1 MGGTALP
8 DNGWPADRIDTENAH
23 SARIYDYILGGKDY
37 YPADKEAGDAMAHE
51 WPALPTHMRA
61 NRDWMNRAVR
71 WLAEEA
77 GMRQFLDIGTGIPTS
92 PNLHEIAQSVAPE
105 SRVVYVDNDPIVL
118 TLSQGLL
125 SSTPEGKT
133 TYIEADFQHPEAV
146 LDSAEFRETLD
157 LGKPVALT
165 VIAIVHFVLDED
177 DAVGIVRRLLE
188 PLPSGSYLAMTIG
201 TAEFAPE
208 EVGRVAREYAARN
221 MPMRLRTI
229 DEAHEFFEGLELAE
243 PGIVQ
248 VHKWHPDGTGEQN
261 IRDED
266 IAMYGA
272 VARKP

>member
-1 MGGTALP
+1 MGDTALP

-37 YPADKEAGDAMAHE
+37 YPADQEAGDAMSRE
-51 WPALPTHMRA
+51 WPALPVHMRA

-92 PNLHEIAQSVAPE
+92 PNLHEIAQAVAPA

-125 SSTPEGKT
+125 ASAPEGRT
-133 TYIEADFQHPEAV
+133 SYIEADFRDPAAILDAPE
-146 LDSAEFRETLD
+146 LRETLD
-157 LGKPVALT
+157 LDRPVALT
-165 VIAIVHFVLDED
+165 VIAIVHFMLDED
-177 DAVGIVRRLLE
+177 DAVGVVRRLLE
-188 PLPSGSYLAMTIG
+188 PLPSGSYLAMSIG

-208 EVGRVAREYAARN
+208 EVGRVAREYAARS
-221 MPMRLRTI
+221 MPMRLRTL
-229 DEAHEFFEGLELAE
+229 DEAHEFFEGLQLVE

-248 VHKWHPDGTGEQN
+248 VHKWHPDGSGEQN

>member
-1 MGGTALP
+1 MP

-37 YPADKEAGDAMAHE
+37 YPADREAGDAMSRE
-51 WPALPTHMRA
+51 WPALPVHMRA
-61 NRDWMNRAVR
+61 NRDFMTRAVR

-77 GMRQFLDIGTGIPTS
+77 GVRQFLDIGTGIPTS
-92 PNLHEIAQSVAPE
+92 PNLHEIAQAVAPA
-105 SRVVYVDNDPIVL
+105 SRVVYADNDPIVL

-125 SSTPEGKT
+125 ASAPEGRT
-133 TYIEADFQHPEAV
+133 SYIEGDFRDPSAILDAPE
-146 LDSAEFRETLD
+146 LRGTLD
-157 LGKPVALT
+157 LGRPVALT
-165 VIAIVHFVLDED
+165 VIAIVHFMLDED
-177 DAVGIVRRLLE
+177 DAVGVVRRLLE
-188 PLPSGSYLAMTIG
+188 PLPSGSYLAMSIG
-201 TAEFAPE
+201 TADFAPE

-221 MPMRLRTI
+221 MPMRLRTL
-229 DEAHEFFEGLELAE
+229 DEAHAFFEGLELVE

-248 VHKWHPDGTGEQN
+248 VHKWHPDGTGEKG